1 MNFPFRRTDRNGMKH
16 PISKKTN
23 INEPNIRNKIYF
35 LKSLS
40 TKSITMF
47 CLAPL
52 ITTLVFSLSTF
63 ATNNNASNSNNN
75 GSSNAILNSTT
86 MSSDAFLN
94 GVENVPKEGAVRNI
108 ILLIGDGMGDSEITI
123 ARNYEVGAGG
133 QLFMDKLPFK
143 GAVTTYSVEESD
155 PSISNYVPDSASA
168 GTAWSTGEKTSNGR
182 ISTSPS
188 TDRDL
193 KTILELAQ
201 ENGLHTGIVTT
212 AELTDATPAVLA
224 SHTSDRDC
232 QGPSD
237 SETIELCPQ
246 DRKATGG
253 TGSIAEQMVDHHVDV
268 LLGGGKQWF
277 VQTNDAG
284 THANQTVID
293 SAKFQGYSVITTA
306 SELADLQSLENNAT
320 NVTKVLDLFAP
331 GNMNMSWT
339 GEAAAPY
346 PGSGPQT
353 CQEDQRPSNEPSLSN
368 MTSKAID
375 LLDNASSGQEKGFFL
390 QIESASIDKRDHD
403 AEPCQQIGETIAFDN
418 AIKDALDFAS
428 SNSDTLVIV
437 TADHAHTSQI
447 IPMPEEQ
454 NHPGG
459 FSTLITKEGAN
470 MTINYATS
478 PFDQGFT
485 DQDHT
490 GSQVSIATQGPYS
503 NHFTGLMDQT
513 EIFDMMKE
521 ALFGNNI
528 K

>member
-1 MNFPFRRTDRNGMKH
+1 
-16 PISKKTN
+16 
-23 INEPNIRNKIYF
+23 
-35 LKSLS
+35 
-40 TKSITMF
+40 
-47 CLAPL
+47 
-52 ITTLVFSLSTF
+52 
-63 ATNNNASNSNNN
+63 
-75 GSSNAILNSTT
+75 
-86 MSSDAFLN
+86 
-94 GVENVPKEGAVRNI
+94 
-108 ILLIGDGMGDSEITI
+108 
-123 ARNYEVGAGG
+123 
-133 QLFMDKLPFK
+133 
-143 GAVTTYSVEESD
+143 
-155 PSISNYVPDSASA
+155 
-168 GTAWSTGEKTSNGR
+168 
-182 ISTSPS
+182 
-188 TDRDL
+188 
-193 KTILELAQ
+193 
-201 ENGLHTGIVTT
+201 
-212 AELTDATPAVLA
+212 
-224 SHTSDRDC
+224 
-232 QGPSD
+232 
-237 SETIELCPQ
+237 
-246 DRKATGG
+246 
-253 TGSIAEQMVDHHVDV
+253 
-268 LLGGGKQWF
+268 
-277 VQTNDAG
+277 
-284 THANQTVID
+284 
-293 SAKFQGYSVITTA
+293 
-306 SELADLQSLENNAT
+306 
-320 NVTKVLDLFAP
+320 
-331 GNMNMSWT
+331 
-339 GEAAAPY
+339 
-346 PGSGPQT
+346 
-353 CQEDQRPSNEPSLSN
+353 

-478 PFDQGFT
+478 PFDQGST